1 MAEINFDQEELDS
14 SQIREYFD
22 DATILITGA
31 TGFLG
36 KLILEK
42 LLRSFT
48 NLRRI
53 YLIVR
58 PKKGQSI
65 RQRLETVLEDQLFN
79 RVRSATPNFAEK
91 LFCIR
96 GECARND
103 LGLNADDKKLLTQE
117 VSCVFHCAALMDF
130 EEKLRQSTYVNVRA
144 TKDLIRLAKSMKN
157 LKSFIHVS
165 SVFAHS
171 SKDSVNEEFYK
182 SSINCQQLLTIVD
195 AFDDVIATSQEPIPG
210 WIENLYGPTGLLVAV
225 NLGLARSTLANPK
238 YTIDVVPADY
248 VVNLAIAASWNIAN
262 LQALN
267 ENQELVARRRNIE
280 AEIPIY
286 NAVSSP
292 ENPITWEKY
301 ISLSR
306 KYSSKIPSTLLV
318 SHSSNKINS
327 NRFLHYL
334 YVILLHYIPAI
345 FIDLTM
351 FCWGKPPLLLRT
363 YRKIDEFTE
372 TFKHFTLTQWY
383 FKNTNTQALWKKL
396 NATDRQLF
404 EFDMSC
410 LNWQTYYYV
419 YMRGIRIY
427 VLKDPLETVITGA
440 AKYFKLKIM
449 HYICIAVVCFFAEM
463 TLTTEELVNMVFI
476 LGECQK
482 CPLLASRIYA
492 SRYPEYERKPRPR
505 FQQTGINKPVTNEAN
520 QLTVLL
526 AVEENPQES
535 TSGIERV
542 SGIEC
547 TSIKRI

>member
-1 MAEINFDQEELDS
+1 MAEINFNEEDPDRNILDS
-14 SQIREYFD
+14 SQIRDYFD
-22 DATILITGA
+22 EATVLITGS

-48 NLRRI
+48 NMRRI

-58 PKKGQSI
+58 PKRGQSI
-65 RQRLETVLEDQLFN
+65 RQRMEALLEDQLFN
-79 RVRSATPNFAEK
+79 RVRLATPNFAEK
-91 LFCIR
+91 LCYIR

-103 LGLNADDKKLLTQE
+103 LGLNANDKKLLTQE
-117 VSCVFHCAALMDF
+117 VTSVFHCAALMDF
-130 EEKLRQSTYVNVRA
+130 EEKLRQASYVNVRA

-171 SKDSVNEEFYK
+171 CKDSVNEEFYK

-195 AFDDVIATSQEPIPG
+195 AFDDGTLNKLTPIIMGHSKNTFCFTKSVSEDVVKTEGVGLPIAILRPSFIIATSQEPIPG

-267 ENQELVARRRNIE
+267 ENQELVTRRRSIE

-292 ENPITWEKY
+292 ENPINWEKY

-306 KYSSKIPSTLLV
+306 KYSSRMPSTLLV

-327 NRFLHYL
+327 NRYLHYL

-345 FIDLTM
+345 FIDLVM
-351 FCWGKPPLLLRT
+351 FCLGKPPLLLRT

-410 LNWQTYYYV
+410 LNWQSYYYV

-449 HYICIAVVCFFAEM
+449 HYICGDV
-463 TLTTEELVNMVFI
+463 TGTTTQDKAPIQCRNSS
-476 LGECQK
+476 GYNC
-482 CPLLASRIYA
+482 
-492 SRYPEYERKPRPR
+492 EYCK
-505 FQQTGINKPVTNEAN
+505 
-520 QLTVLL
+520 
-526 AVEENPQES
+526 
-535 TSGIERV
+535 
-542 SGIEC
+542 
-547 TSIKRI
+547 